1 MNGALLTILIGA
13 IAIVFQSNQ
22 NMTKKSNSSDRG
34 PMTEWILSSLIKKL
48 PEGIRIKGKP
58 EIIKC
63 KYGKAI
69 AFDGSSD
76 AIFIDKMPLKDLTKF
91 TIEIIIQPQSGG
103 NFEQRFLHCGE
114 IQGDRILLE
123 LRSTEKGWYFDAF
136 VKTGDQQL
144 ALIDPNLL
152 HPSDQ
157 WYHLAYVINNGKLET
172 FINGKKEL
180 DGNVIFSPLKEGR
193 TSIGVRQNEVSWFK
207 GAIYAVRFTNNALSS
222 EEFMDF

>member
-1 MNGALLTILIGA
+1 
-13 IAIVFQSNQ
+13 
-22 NMTKKSNSSDRG
+22 MTKKNIPQKSDLR
-34 PMTEWILSSLIKKL
+34 TEWILSTLTKKM

-58 EIIKC
+58 ETIKC

-69 AFDGSSD
+69 LFNGSSD
-76 AIFIDKMPLKDLTKF
+76 AIFIDKMPLQDLDKF

-103 NFEQRFLHCGE
+103 SFEQRFLHCGD

-123 LRSTEKGWYFDAF
+123 LRSTDKGWYLDAF

-157 WYHLAYVINNGKLET
+157 WYHLAYVINKGKLET
-172 FINGKKEL
+172 YINGKKEL
-180 DGNVIFSPLKEGR
+180 DGNVVFTPLKGGL

-207 GAIYAVRFTNNALSS
+207 GGVYSVRFTDNVLGPG
-222 EEFMDF
+222 EFMDF